1 MTEGLGAAAS
11 PFDLFTLSGGL
22 YAIGIGPAFGQ
33 VSAEKLIPLCDEAT
47 CLGIEHVKPSVDH
60 SLLFFGPESACVSL
74 RNFAR
79 ENGFITGA
87 DDPRGHIAACPGS
100 PACRSATIPTH
111 DIAANAARDCGDLL
125 DGSFT
130 LHVTGCPKGCAH
142 PQISTLALC
151 GTADGVSFV
160 ADGKASD
167 APFAYSAFADTNAML
182 RRLAEL
188 VRSERRAGENS
199 AACLARIGS
208 VRLGAAAQSGPSG
221 LNSGSMPGRP

>member
-1 MTEGLGAAAS
+1 MTAGLGATTS
-11 PFDLFTLSGGL
+11 PFDLFALSNGQHAVGV
-22 YAIGIGPAFGQ
+22 GPSFGQ
-33 VSAEKLIPLCDEAT
+33 VKAEALFALCHEAAN
-47 CLGIEHVKPSVDH
+47 LGITHAKPALDH
-60 SLLFFGPESACVSL
+60 SLLFLGVKGACEAL
-74 RNFAR
+74 RYFAA

-100 PACRSATIPTH
+100 PACRSATNPTH

-142 PQISTLALC
+142 PQTSTLALC

-167 APFAYSAFADTNAML
+167 APFAYSAFADTNATL

-221 LNSGSMPGRP
+221 PNSGSMPGRP